1 MPGTFQRRKGS
12 VLILALSTLVL
23 LSIFS
28 LTVGNMVRQRLKKIE
43 RLENRAKLREMAEAG
58 IKKVIYA
65 IQRDGLAKE
74 KSDSVNEAWSQDALG
89 FSDIPLGDGSFTI
102 IGEAYEQTQN
112 VIGSRQEAIVYGAVD
127 EERKININKTSSP
140 QILGR
145 LFQAASG
152 ISHEDANRIALAILD
167 WRDEDDNPYDDGAES
182 AYYKK
187 LTPQYV
193 PKNADL
199 GTLEELLL
207 VKGITQEIYEK
218 TRPFM
223 TLHSNGKINLNTASG
238 VVLKAL
244 GISGSLTRKI
254 LLIRMGPDGVAGTHD
269 DGCFKDS
276 AAIADTIAKFYALS
290 DAERTSLESFAGS
303 GDLTVSSENFSIR
316 SAARLSANKGA
327 RLTVDCVVTRKG
339 GVRSWQEYF
348 SMA

>member
-1 MPGTFQRRKGS
+1 MPGIFQREKGS

-28 LTVGNMVRQRLKKIE
+28 LTVGNRVRQRLKKIE
-43 RLENRAKLREMAEAG
+43 RLEDRAKLRGIAEAG
-58 IKKVIYA
+58 VKKVIYA
-65 IQRDGLAKE
+65 IQRDGRAKE
-74 KSDSVNEAWSQDALG
+74 KSDSVNESWSHDELG
-89 FSDIPLGDGSFTI
+89 FSDIPLGEGFFSI

-112 VIGSRQEAIVYGAVD
+112 VVGSRQEEIAYGAVD

-187 LTPQYV
+187 LQPQYV
-193 PKNADL
+193 PKNSDL

-207 VKGITQEIYEK
+207 VKGITQEIYERA
-218 TRPFM
+218 RPFM
-223 TLHSNGKINLNTASG
+223 TLHGNGEININTASG

-244 GISGSLTRKI
+244 GISDSLTRKI
-254 LLIRMGPDGVAGTHD
+254 LLLRMGPDGVAGTRD
-269 DGCFKDS
+269 DGYFKDS
-276 AAIADTIAKFYALS
+276 AAIADTMTKYYALN
-290 DAERTSLESFAGS
+290 DAERESLESFVGS
-303 GDLTVSSENFSIR
+303 GAVTVVSENFSIR
-316 SAARLSANKGA
+316 SVARLFANKGA

-348 SMA
+348 STA